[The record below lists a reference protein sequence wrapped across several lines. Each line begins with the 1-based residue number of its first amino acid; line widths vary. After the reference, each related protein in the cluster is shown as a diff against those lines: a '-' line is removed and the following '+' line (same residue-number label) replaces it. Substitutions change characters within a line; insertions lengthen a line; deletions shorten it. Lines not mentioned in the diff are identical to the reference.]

1 MVFVESGLPRHCFA
15 VSRNDKRYFAQRLN
29 MTKKGVN
36 VKAEKL
42 RELQAVGFLS

>member
-1 MVFVESGLPRHCFA
+1 
-15 VSRNDKRYFAQRLN
+15 

-42 RELQAVGFLS
+42 RESQAVGFEMLIKSGF